1 MQKNPTYYRM
11 EGGQR
16 LKVMVQLE
24 EYEKRIQFIN
34 DLLQKLM
41 SELHA

>member
-24 EYEKRIQFIN
+24 EYENEFNLSMIYCKI
-34 DLLQKLM
+34 D
-41 SELHA
+41 E

>member
-1 MQKNPTYYRM
+1 M

-24 EYEKRIQFIN
+24 EQEKRIQFIN
-34 DLLQKLM
+34 DLLAKLLN
-41 SELHA
+41 ELHG

>member
-1 MQKNPTYYRM
+1 M

-24 EYEKRIQFIN
+24 EYGFNLSMIYYKNWWVNYMYVF
-34 DLLQKLM
+34 L
-41 SELHA
+41 

>member
-1 MQKNPTYYRM
+1 M

-41 SELHA
+41 SELHV

>member
-1 MQKNPTYYRM
+1 M

-24 EYEKRIQFIN
+24 EQEKRIQFIN
-34 DLLQKLM
+34 DLLAKLLN
-41 SELHA
+41 ELHA

>member
-1 MQKNPTYYRM
+1 
-11 EGGQR
+11 
-16 LKVMVQLE
+16 MVQLE

>member
-1 MQKNPTYYRM
+1 
-11 EGGQR
+11 
-16 LKVMVQLE
+16 LE